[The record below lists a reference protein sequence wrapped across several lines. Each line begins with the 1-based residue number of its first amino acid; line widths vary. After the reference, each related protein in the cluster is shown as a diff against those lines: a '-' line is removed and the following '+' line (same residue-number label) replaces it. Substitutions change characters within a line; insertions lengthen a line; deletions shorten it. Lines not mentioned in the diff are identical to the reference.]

1 VASGKQIAMDV
12 PSVGSAGLRF
22 DRRLRLL
29 VAAAVATALLASGV
43 PGPVSATIYSPP
55 WADAM
60 WAHFPGSGGL
70 DTTTSMNYVRDGFAS
85 EYEAFSTNPVS
96 AHVALGTSYAQSDA
110 IWWMAGHAGAGV
122 IQTYNAT
129 TGWSSIYTSKSI
141 GGTCAAPN
149 DCLSNYTSTVMHR
162 IRLMVFMG
170 CKSGVLTGGDSLP
183 LHALALGVDS
193 TVGFSQDLGFIAES
207 NHWAQK
213 FATYAMYPAPRDN
226 SVAEAAAMATTYL
239 GTTYGQYWGY
249 DSYVIYGGS
258 VHVEPARYGS

>member
-1 VASGKQIAMDV
+1 MDV

-70 DTTTSMNYVRDGFAS
+70 DTTTSMKYVRDGFAS

-170 CKSGVLTGGDSLP
+170 CKSGVLTGGDGVQ
-183 LHALALGVDS
+183 ALVWEVTLSGPTDGPGTKAGPVIAQAVVDVDS
-193 TVGFSQDLGFIAES
+193 QSGVATV
-207 NHWAQK
+207 
-213 FATYAMYPAPRDN
+213 
-226 SVAEAAAMATTYL
+226 VAR
-239 GTTYGQYWGY
+239 G
-249 DSYVIYGGS
+249 
-258 VHVEPARYGS
+258 